1 MIIIKIVPLDWW
13 VSKALDCGLRGGRF
27 NKNYESF
34 FSVDVV
40 ECLKWS
46 VNSITNEIIIV
57 GIAIYANKLNKIEKK
72 GKQCVIQ

>member
-40 ECLKWS
+40 ECLK
-46 VNSITNEIIIV
+46 
-57 GIAIYANKLNKIEKK
+57 
-72 GKQCVIQ
+72 